1 MAWHGVGPTL
11 FEPLLVQHM
20 SDPNQPPSLDDL
32 GNRIA
37 KARHSAGL
45 DRSAE
50 KEDAERSYGAGLGAA
65 WRISIEIVVA
75 VVVCTAIGYGV
86 DVAFETKP
94 WGMLI
99 MLFLG
104 AAAGIN
110 NAVRTAMRMDREA
123 TAALQRRNKAPDGT
137 EPGRRK
143 RGD

>member
-1 MAWHGVGPTL
+1 
-11 FEPLLVQHM
+11 M

-37 KARHSAGL
+37 KARHTAGL
-45 DRSAE
+45 EPSGN
-50 KEDAERSYGAGLGAA
+50 EDAERTYGAGLGAA
-65 WRISIEIVVA
+65 WRISVELVVA

-123 TAALQRRNKAPDGT
+123 TEALQRRNKAPKDRKSDGR
-137 EPGRRK
+137 E